1 MAKFN
6 LTATV
11 NTSLA
16 GTTLT
21 GAEGLGTTLSGQQG
35 LTVGVLNGVGATGP
49 QGPTG
54 ATGAPGADGAAATIG
69 VGTVTTGAAGSSAS
83 VTNSGT
89 SSAATFDFS
98 IPRGDTGN
106 TGPAGPTGAGF
117 TGGSYNSSTG
127 VVTFTSN
134 DNLGF
139 STGDLR
145 GADGTGSGTVT
156 SVGTGGGLTGG
167 PVTSS
172 GTISHA
178 DTSTQA
184 NVEAATNIYVDG
196 LTFDDY
202 GHVTDVSTVAGF
214 DGNYSSLVGAPT
226 LFDGAYGSLTGVPTT
241 FTPSSH
247 TLSSH
252 SDVSTASPTDGQAL
266 AWNNTNS
273 VWEPQTISGGG
284 SSPTVIKQTKV
295 AVDSLSTAN
304 DTITWAHGQSADP
317 VMAWLEFTA
326 ISAVNGTAIGD
337 TRQLFSHFGEV
348 GRVLTIYI
356 SPGELKA
363 GISDDLLLDL
373 VARYDTGATQ
383 TQGTQWEV
391 GLAGLWL

>member
-35 LTVGVLNGVGATGP
+35 FTVGVLNGVGPTGPTGPTGDQGP
-49 QGPTG
+49 QGIQG
-54 ATGAPGADGAAATIG
+54 IQ
-69 VGTVTTGAAGSSAS
+69 
-83 VTNSGT
+83 
-89 SSAATFDFS
+89 
-98 IPRGDTGN
+98 
-106 TGPAGPTGAGF
+106 GPQGIQGIQGPTGAGF
-117 TGGSYNSSTG
+117 TGGSYDSSNGT
-127 VVTFTSN
+127 VTFTS
-134 DNLGF
+134 DDGLGF

-184 NVEAATNIYVDG
+184 NITATANTYVDG
-196 LTFDDY
+196 LTFDTY
-202 GHVTDVSTVAGF
+202 GHVTGVSTVAGF
-214 DGNYSSLVGAPT
+214 DGNYSSLA
-226 LFDGAYGSLTGVPTT
+226 GVPTT

-252 SDVSTASPTDGQAL
+252 SDVSTTSPTDGQVL
-266 AWNNTNS
+266 AWNNTGS
-273 VWEPQTISGGG
+273 TWEPQTVSGGG
-284 SSPTVIKQTKV
+284 SSPTVARQTKV
-295 AVDSLSTAN
+295 NTSTFGTAA
-304 DTITWAHGQSADP
+304 DTLTWTHGQGAAP
-317 VMAWLEFTA
+317 VLFWLELECIQA
-326 ISAVNGTAIGD
+326 SGGYQVGD
-337 TRQLFSHFGEV
+337 IRQLFSGDAYSQDIV
-348 GRVLTIYI
+348 TIYSRGTTTLHAAWNDDAAI
-356 SPGELKA
+356 EFVSRW
-363 GISDDLLLDL
+363 SD
-373 VARYDTGATQ
+373 GALSNDDAN
-383 TQGTQWEV
+383 WKI